1 MPYGRPR
8 SPGTPSATR
17 AVWGRSGAKPPEGLL
32 LLDDLRLGDLVV
44 GDLVE
49 LLVAGLEA
57 VPAGA
62 PEGELDLVDDLGQGR
77 LGVLVELEGL
87 ADRLEDLGVPTQ
99 RLEQLGLEVPDVLD
113 RDVVQLAGRTGPDRD
128 DLLLDGVRRA
138 LRLLE
143 QLDESRTTGE
153 LGSRGGVEVGG
164 EHGERLH
171 GTELGE
177 VELESTGDRL
187 HRLDL
192 RGAADSGDRDTHV
205 DGRTH
210 VGVEQVGL
218 QVDLAVRDRDD
229 VGRDVRRDVTGLG
242 LDDRQARHRAVAEVV
257 GELGATLEEPRVQ
270 VEDVTRVGL
279 TARRTAQQQRHGAV
293 GLGLLAQ
300 VVEDDEDVLALVH
313 PVLADGRTGVGREV
327 LEARRVGRGG
337 RDDGGVLQRAGLFE
351 RAADRRDGRALLA
364 DGDVDAADLGVR
376 VAGLPVA
383 LLVDDRVDR
392 DRRLAGLAVA
402 DDELALAAA
411 DRRHRVDRLDAG
423 LQRLVHRLA
432 LHDIGRLQLEG
443 ATRVGLDLAEAVD
456 LVAERVDDA
465 AAEVVAGGDREAL
478 ARALDGM
485 ALLDAREVTEDDDAD
500 LVDVEVQREAERAV
514 LELEQL
520 VGHGRGQTLDVSDAV
535 TGVGDAADLFA
546 GGRAG
551 LVGLDERVQCV
562 ADLLR
567 TDRKLRHVRSS
578 PRFRPA
584 GRAGG

>member
-87 ADRLEDLGVPTQ
+87 ADRLEDLAVATQ
-99 RLEQLGLEVPDVLD
+99 RLEQLGLERADVLD
-113 RDVVQLAGRTGPDRD
+113 GDVVELAGRAGPDRD
-128 DLLLDGVRRA
+128 DLLLHGVRRA

-164 EHGERLH
+164 EHRERLH
-171 GTELGE
+171 GTELRE
-177 VELESTGDRL
+177 VELESTGDGL

-192 RGAADSGDRDTHV
+192 RSTTDSGDRDTHV

-229 VGRDVRRDVTGLG
+229 VGRDVRRDVARLG
-242 LDDRQARHRAVAEVV
+242 LDDGQTRHRAVAEVV

-270 VEDVTRVGL
+270 VEDVTGVGL

-337 RDDGGVLQRAGLFE
+337 RDDRGVLQRAGLFE

-364 DGDVDAADLGVR
+364 DGDVDAADLLLR
-376 VAGLPVA
+376 VAGLPVL

-392 DRRLAGLAVA
+392 DGGLAGLAGA
-402 DDELALAAA
+402 DDQLTLPPA
-411 DRRHRVDRLDAG
+411 DGRHGVDGLDAREH
-423 LQRLVHRLA
+423 RLLHRLA
-432 LHDIGRLQLEG
+432 LDDRGRLQLEG
-443 ATRVGLDLAEAVD
+443 AARLGRDRALAVD
-456 LVAERVDDA
+456 RVAERVDDA
-465 AAEVVAGGDREAL
+465 
-478 ARALDGM
+478 
-485 ALLDAREVTEDDDAD
+485 TE
-500 LVDVEVQREAERAV
+500 E
-514 LELEQL
+514 
-520 VGHGRGQTLDVSDAV
+520 AV
-535 TGVGDAADLFA
+535 T
-546 GGRAG
+546 
-551 LVGLDERVQCV
+551 
-562 ADLLR
+562 
-567 TDRKLRHVRSS
+567 DRH
-578 PRFRPA
+578 
-584 GRAGG
+584 